1 MQKLRTCEHNSTYT
15 TLSLYLDVLDG
26 WTLLPHATSSISI
39 VSYNIHG
46 SFTITIPSG
55 VCCCALCCSCQISF
69 IKIFEVYW
77 LVGCIYIDELTDFG
91 MFWKLIGMFLK
102 KTLLKIFW
110 KERNILNRKNHCL
123 NSRRTV
129 FYVFVITFP
138 KIIHHYLVIRRLE
151 YACSG
156 SRNNNFPWSCFLWL
170 PDSR

>member
-77 LVGCIYIDELTDFG
+77 LVGCIYIDELTDFVWNVLKIDWNVFEKDLVENILKG
-91 MFWKLIGMFLK
+91 KKYFKQKKPLPKLQKNCILCVCYHFSKNHTSLFSDKTIRICMFWKQEQQFSVKLFSMA
-102 KTLLKIFW
+102 
-110 KERNILNRKNHCL
+110 
-123 NSRRTV
+123 SR
-129 FYVFVITFP
+129 
-138 KIIHHYLVIRRLE
+138 
-151 YACSG
+151 
-156 SRNNNFPWSCFLWL
+156 
-170 PDSR
+170 